1 MSVEPDGVSGV
12 LRFGRVVSPA
22 LLDAVRAD
30 GWFDLLLHRV
40 ARSAAAD
47 LQLRRDGSVSGA
59 TLYLGLTGALTVQ
72 ERAGDFR
79 LQTHATHRAA
89 AAFDLAWASWQP
101 AAALAGQVDEVDA
114 FLDRLFAPGAIADR
128 WISREG
134 AVQAALSRP
143 GKNRFG
149 VIQREAEV
157 WSVPPSEVGEAT
169 TRISDRMWNA
179 VRSAGCSDP
188 WWPGVRDRGK
198 RPGMGRSVDLLGIDA
213 VGRLA
218 VIEVKPAAELA
229 KIPWAAAQV
238 GLYSELFAAWLRED
252 NDAREQLQLMADQRR
267 ELGLLDERWC
277 APLNASA
284 RVVPVLAIG
293 SGNLSPEALPRL
305 AAIACTL
312 ADVCSREPGAE
323 LVDPL
328 EVWLCSDDGVP
339 DTIWL
344 PSEGDLPPT
353 A

>member
-1 MSVEPDGVSGV
+1 V

-89 AAFDLAWASWQP
+89 ADFDPAWGSWQP

-157 WSVPPSEVGEAT
+157 WSVPPSEV
-169 TRISDRMWNA
+169 
-179 VRSAGCSDP
+179 
-188 WWPGVRDRGK
+188 RDRGK

-213 VGRLA
+213 IGRLA

-252 NDAREQLQLMADQRR
+252 TDAREQLHLMADQRR